1 MSRGEPG
8 AGSERWF
15 RHQPARAPRVRLVC
29 FPHAG
34 GAASSYREWG
44 GLLPPDVDL
53 LAVQYPGRQ
62 NRLREPCVETM
73 EELADR
79 VAAALAPY
87 LGLPVAF
94 FGHSMGSS
102 VAYEVALRLERRS
115 GLVLE
120 RLFVSGRAA
129 PHRLPAP
136 PSGPR
141 DDHELLASVRRLGEP
156 DAGAYDD
163 PELLPLV
170 LPSLRADHRL
180 IGAYRP
186 ERPAPLSTPVTAFG
200 GESDPACPVEELAG
214 WAELTTAGFRQRS
227 FPGGH
232 FYLVEHR
239 AELVSLVGEQLT
251 GAPHGV

>member
-1 MSRGEPG
+1 MELQGGPEQ
-8 AGSERWF
+8 WF
-15 RHQPARAPRVRLVC
+15 RRQPADEPQVRLVC

-34 GAASSYREWG
+34 GAASAYRDWG
-44 GLLPPDVDL
+44 RLLPPGVDL

-62 NRLREPCVETM
+62 NRLREPCVDRM
-73 EELADR
+73 AELADR
-79 VAAALAPY
+79 IAAALAPH
-87 LGLPVAF
+87 LGLPMAF
-94 FGHSMGSS
+94 FGHSMGSA
-102 VAYEVALRLERRS
+102 VAYEVAVRLERRS

-129 PHRLPAP
+129 PHRVP
-136 PSGPR
+136 PDPSAPR
-141 DDHELLASVRRLGEP
+141 DDRELLASVRRLGEP

-180 IGAYRP
+180 LGAYRP
-186 ERPAPLSTPVTAFG
+186 ERPAPLSAPVTAFG

-214 WAELTTAGFRQRS
+214 WAELTTAGLRQRT

-239 AELVSLVGEQLT
+239 VELVSLVGTQLT
-251 GAPHGV
+251 GAPHGH